1 MLYARGDLLLQINV
15 MLHQL
20 LGGNISRCKL
30 FICTSH
36 VSVRLIFL
44 LVLNTTVA
52 FVEAAN

>member
-20 LGGNISRCKL
+20 LGGNVSRCKL

-36 VSVRLIFL
+36 VRLIFL